1 MENKPRDHM
10 RTAKVSRSK
19 VYYAYLPLFVGL
31 LVSHQQAQA
40 LHAPVDAHAY
50 HYSGVTMGQQEQL
63 VTIAGTIVDANGNPI
78 FGVTIVSKSDSK
90 LGTATDKDGRF
101 ELKNVPLQSTLLLRH
116 VSYQTGEVV
125 VDKAA
130 GNLQFTMQERSE
142 NQLEQVVAIGYG
154 TTSLKKNTSAIASFD
169 TKSIENMPFSDMGS
183 ALQGRVPGVI
193 VQQGS
198 AEPGQ
203 NGASISIRGNGAPLY
218 VIDGFISTAQQYF
231 SLNKTDIKSV
241 TILKDAASTAVYG
254 MNAGNGVVLVTTKQG
269 EEGTLAVNYQA
280 NFAWNTPSY
289 QPKRMN
295 AYQYATAVNNLN
307 QALGHGSNSF
317 KTPEEMEAIKNN
329 LDSYTNWE
337 KELTRGAAPQKEHTV
352 SLNGGSERLRFFGS
366 LNALGQEGIYKH
378 NSLNYNRYQYRTN
391 VSSTFD
397 KIGLVMDLGVNG
409 FMRNEDYPPA
419 SAYTIYSRLRD
430 RNPFESP
437 FTSRGE
443 ISNQFDNPAL
453 QLLSPGYI
461 KLKTSYNQITGGLTW
476 TVPSVEG
483 LSLGFNGNFNVES
496 QDRVDWV
503 ETATYYDED
512 GNATKEDPGNISINR
527 SSYRRENYD
536 VNFRIDYRRTFAS
549 DHNVEATIV
558 QNTRQYYT
566 NDLSAG
572 SRGFYTTAIKQI
584 QKGDSELI
592 TASNGEGKQAW
603 MGYVGKF
610 HYDYKSR
617 YMFEFSGRYD
627 GSDDFPEGKR
637 WGFFPSFSGGWA
649 ISEEGFFAKI
659 KDKNTLN
666 FLKLR
671 ASYGEIGLNGADH
684 WAYAYLPTYNYNT
697 NGYVVD
703 GKLVNTVTPGAVP
716 SINMTWYTRKKTDV
730 GVDFLMFDNKLEGSF
745 DYFFETTKG
754 YLGAADSY
762 RYTDPI
768 GYKLPVVVTEAED
781 RLEGFDGHLK
791 YKTKIGKVDVSTG
804 FNFTYYKTFK
814 FKTNED
820 SVTLANPRIREQGIY
835 GGSVGTG
842 YIGSQFYT
850 NPNDILNNPK
860 RENARDLMPGDLWYR
875 DVNGDGKIDG
885 QDQARYGHNA
895 SPTFVYGFDLSASYK
910 GLSIMAVIQG
920 TGKRQTYF
928 SNISMGSEGERRL
941 DFEFQ
946 NDNWSPSNT
955 NATMP
960 RPGNAGLN
968 DNNNYASSD
977 FWARDSHYVRLKSL
991 SIAYDFKYFVLDKQS
1006 WLRNLTVFASGVN
1019 LFAFGP
1025 SVKYG
1030 DPEAGNFDG
1039 YTYPMMRTYSA
1050 GFQLGF

>member
-1 MENKPRDHM
+1 M
-10 RTAKVSRSK
+10 RTPRFSRSK
-19 VYYAYLPLFVGL
+19 AYYACLPLFAGL
-31 LVSHQQAQA
+31 LVSHHQAQA
-40 LHAPVDAHAY
+40 GTFYEDVANAHVYHHSILAP
-50 HYSGVTMGQQEQL
+50 TQQEQL
-63 VTIAGTIVDANGNPI
+63 VSIAGVVVDGQGVPI
-78 FGVTIVSKSDSK
+78 MGVTIVSKTNNRQ
-90 LGTATDKDGRF
+90 GTVTDQNGRF
-101 ELKNVPLQSTLLLRH
+101 ELEDVPLNSTLVLRH
-116 VSYQTGEVV
+116 VSYNTGEVV
-125 VDKAA
+125 VGKAA
-130 GNLQFTMQERSE
+130 RNLEFVMQERSD

-154 TTSLKKNTSAIASFD
+154 TTSLRKNTAAIASFE

-203 NGASISIRGNGAPLY
+203 NGASISIRGNGKPLY
-218 VIDGFISTAQQYF
+218 VIDGFISTEQQYF
-231 SLNKTDIKSV
+231 SLNKSDVKSL

-269 EEGTLAVNYQA
+269 EEGILAVNYQA

-295 AYQYATAVNNLN
+295 AYQYAKAINNLN
-307 QALGHGSNSF
+307 AALGQGLYSF
-317 KTPEEMEAIKNN
+317 KSQEELEDIRNN
-329 LDSYTNWE
+329 LDAYTNWE
-337 KELTRGAAPQKEHTV
+337 KMLTKGSAPQREHTV
-352 SLNGGSERLRFFGS
+352 SMNGGTEGLRFFGS
-366 LNALGQEGIYKH
+366 LNALSQDGIYKT
-378 NSLNYNRYQYRTN
+378 NNLKYNRYQYRTN

-409 FMRNEDYPPA
+409 FMRNEEYPPA

-430 RNPFESP
+430 RTPFEKP
-437 FTSRGE
+437 FTSSGQ

-453 QLLSPGYI
+453 ALFSPGYD
-461 KLKTSYNQITGGLTW
+461 KLKTTYTQLTGALNW
-476 TVPSVEG
+476 QVPKVEG
-483 LSLGFNGNFNVES
+483 LSLGFNGNFNIES
-496 QDRVDWV
+496 RDVVGWI

-536 VNFRIDYRRTFAS
+536 VNFRVDYKRSFANA
-549 DHNVEATIV
+549 HNVEAIVV
-558 QNTRQYYT
+558 QNIRQYHST
-566 NDLSAG
+566 DLAAG
-572 SRGFYTTAIKQI
+572 SRGFHTTAIKQI
-584 QKGDSELI
+584 QKGDSQMI

-603 MGYVGKF
+603 MGYVGKL
-610 HYDYKSR
+610 HYDYRNR
-617 YMFEFSGRYD
+617 YMFEFAGRYD
-627 GSDDFPEGKR
+627 GSDDFPEGNR

-659 KDKNTLN
+659 KEKNTLN

-716 SINMTWYTRKKTDV
+716 SINMTWYTRKKTDI
-730 GVDFLMFDNKLEGSF
+730 GVDFLMFGSKLEGSF

-762 RYTDPI
+762 RYTEPL
-768 GYKLPVVVTEAED
+768 GYTLPRVVTEAED
-781 RLEGFDGHLK
+781 RLEGLDGHLK
-791 YKTKIGKVDVSTG
+791 YKTKIGNVDLSTG

-835 GGSVGTG
+835 GGSLGTG
-842 YIGSQFYT
+842 YIGTQFYT
-850 NPNDILNNPK
+850 NPHDILNNPK
-860 RENARDLMPGDLWYR
+860 RENARDLMPGDLWFR

-910 GLSIMAVIQG
+910 GFAIMATIQG

-928 SNISMGSEGERRL
+928 SNVSMGSEGERRL

-946 NDNWSPSNT
+946 NDNWNPNNP
-955 NATMP
+955 NASMP
-960 RPGNAGLN
+960 RPGNSGLN
-968 DNNNYASSD
+968 SNNNYASSD

-991 SIAYDFKYFVLDKQS
+991 SIAYDVKHFVLDKQS

-1039 YTYPMMRTYSA
+1039 YAYPMMRTYSA